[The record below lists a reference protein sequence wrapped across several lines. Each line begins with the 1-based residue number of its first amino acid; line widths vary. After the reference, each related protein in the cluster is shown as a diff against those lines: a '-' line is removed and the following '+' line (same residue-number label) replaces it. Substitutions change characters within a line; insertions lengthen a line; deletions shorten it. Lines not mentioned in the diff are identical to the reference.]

1 MRKLTEPQAHR
12 GRVAV
17 IEGNFPEGMRARCAW
32 CQTIE
37 PVEQGQ
43 MLASVHRG
51 AGPTRLYRCSK
62 CVDGEREGAA

>member
-17 IEGNFPEGMRARCAW
+17 IEGDFPEGMRARCAW

-37 PVEQGQ
+37 SVEEGQ
-43 MLASVHRG
+43 MIASAHRG
-51 AGPTRLYRCSK
+51 AGPTRIFRCSK
-62 CVDGEREGAA
+62 CASGEREGAA